1 MELIRSKLHDV
12 NAQFN
17 KHCVTD
23 QLLFH
28 SHIPACA
35 LCTCHVKAQTD
46 NQTSKANVN

>member
-28 SHIPACA
+28 SHIPAMTA
-35 LCTCHVKAQTD
+35 CHVKAQTD